1 MFRRIFFHG
10 LSAGILSAIA
20 AIIYNRIYYFA
31 TEVDFSKVL
40 NTGSLIGI
48 NLIICL
54 LAAFLYWGLIVWLKN
69 KGEIVFNFI
78 FSIVSFACVM
88 VPISLT
94 LPLSITYPELFPGLA
109 VPMVFFPVVAWH
121 TIKPFFTIGKM
132 SANPNKS

>member
-1 MFRRIFFHG
+1 MFRKIFFHG
-10 LSAGILSAIA
+10 LSAGILSALA
-20 AIIYNRIYYFA
+20 AIIYNRIYFFA

-54 LAAFLYWGLIVWLKN
+54 LAAFLYWGLITWLKTR
-69 KGEIVFNFI
+69 GEIVFNFI

-121 TIKPFFTIGKM
+121 TIKPFFTIRRI
-132 SANPNKS
+132 SENPAR

>member
-10 LSAGILSAIA
+10 LTAGILSAIA

-40 NTGSLIGI
+40 NMGSLIGI

-88 VPISLT
+88 VPISIT

-132 SANPNKS
+132 SANPNRS

>member
-20 AIIYNRIYYFA
+20 AIIYNRIYFFA

-94 LPLSITYPELFPGLA
+94 LPLSIVYPELFPGLA

-121 TIKPFFTIGKM
+121 TIKPLFTIGRINE
-132 SANPNKS
+132 NPNRL

>member
-40 NTGSLIGI
+40 NMGSLIGI

-88 VPISLT
+88 IPISLT

-132 SANPNKS
+132 SANPNRS